1 MQRRLGFAMEEYEQ
15 DKSKL
20 INSDTLMGVDLNS
33 EENTMKC
40 KVDDIMLALKDKILA
55 SARDNTQ
62 DADTNKFLNKISI
75 ATSSKYSVDS
85 PNKRIE
91 QSFSNKNN

>member
-1 MQRRLGFAMEEYEQ
+1 MEEYEQ